1 MECELSLPKIMVDN
15 GAVET
20 EAEEEE
26 EQKGEGMVFP
36 DHPSSPAHV
45 VLTVDKR
52 VTGEINVLMNG
63 ITQILKIKIKCVHR
77 DPNLANRIKLPQS
90 NRVPDSLYSGIN
102 SN

>member
-1 MECELSLPKIMVDN
+1 MGQWKQRQRKRKN
-15 GAVET
+15 K
-20 EAEEEE
+20 
-26 EQKGEGMVFP
+26 KGEGMVFP
-36 DHPSSPAHV
+36 DHPSSHAHV
-45 VLTVDKR
+45 VLTVDNR

-63 ITQILKIKIKCVHR
+63 ITQILKIKCIHR

>member
-20 EAEEEE
+20 EAEE

-45 VLTVDKR
+45 VLTVDNR
-52 VTGEINVLMNG
+52 VTGEIMNG
-63 ITQILKIKIKCVHR
+63 ITQILKIKCIHR